1 MTSLRKWT
9 FRVSVL
15 VVLALASASRPSN
28 ATEPPVIRIVA
39 KKFSYAPAEVR
50 LQKGVTVVLELVS
63 EDRVHGFN
71 LPELGVRTD
80 VTPGKPARVTL
91 TPAKAG
97 RFEFHCDVFCGD
109 GHGEMTGAIVVTE

>member
-1 MTSLRKWT
+1 MRARLLQTATLT
-9 FRVSVL
+9 LAVALVPGVL
-15 VVLALASASRPSN
+15 PAAPSAPGP
-28 ATEPPVIRIVA
+28 AVIRIAA
-39 KKFSYAPAEVR
+39 KRFSYTPAEVP
-50 LQKGVTVVLELVS
+50 LKKGVTVILELVS